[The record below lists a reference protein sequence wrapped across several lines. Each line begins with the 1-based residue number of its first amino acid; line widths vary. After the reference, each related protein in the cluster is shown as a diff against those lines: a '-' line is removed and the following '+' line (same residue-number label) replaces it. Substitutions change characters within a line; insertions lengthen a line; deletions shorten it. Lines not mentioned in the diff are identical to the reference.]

1 MSQFPEAT
9 AYGRDLFAGTATY
22 YARYRPPYPAEVF
35 AYLVDGFQLGHGAT
49 VLDLGCGT
57 GQLAL
62 PLSRTGCTV
71 WAVDPDPDMIA
82 EGVWEQSRAA
92 YGNIRWVLGRGEDL
106 RRADVPEARLCTMG
120 ASFHWMD
127 RDLVL
132 RILDEVVGRGGGVA
146 LVSGS
151 ASIWSQ
157 SGAIEGAWLD
167 VTRDVVTQFVG
178 PQRRAARG
186 TYTHPTRSHED
197 VLLDSAFDVLERRR
211 FTSLHRLSV
220 DDVVGQQ
227 LSTSYASPAQ
237 FGEQLPAFRA
247 ELSRRL
253 LELEPGDGFE
263 TVQHTDVIIARR
275 SLRGSDSP

>member
-1 MSQFPEAT
+1 MIPGPMAT
-9 AYGRDLFAGTATY
+9 THDRHLFAGTAAY
-22 YARYRPPYPAEVF
+22 YARYRPPYPVELLDRLAVEF
-35 AYLVDGFQLGHGAT
+35 GLGPGTA

-62 PLSRTGCTV
+62 PVSRTGCTV
-71 WAVDPDPDMIA
+71 WAVDPDPDMIG
-82 EGVWEQSRAA
+82 EGVRTQAGGE
-92 YGNIRWVLGRGEDL
+92 YGNMRWVLGRGEDL
-106 RRADVPEARLCTMG
+106 RSADLPQIRLCTMG

-132 RILDEVVGRGGGVA
+132 ETLDRMIEPDGGVA

-151 ASIWSQ
+151 ASIWSKT
-157 SGAIEGAWLD
+157 GALEGAWLD
-167 VTRDVVTQFVG
+167 ITREVIEQFLG
-178 PQRRAARG
+178 PKRRAGHG
-186 TYTHPTRSHED
+186 TYIHPTRSHD
-197 VLLDSAFDVLERRR
+197 QVLLDSAFSMLEKRR
-211 FTSLHRLSV
+211 FTSLRLLSV

-237 FGEQLPAFRA
+237 LGDRLLEFCS

-263 TVQHTDVIIARR
+263 TVEHTDLIVARR
-275 SLRGSDSP
+275 TSPESGPR